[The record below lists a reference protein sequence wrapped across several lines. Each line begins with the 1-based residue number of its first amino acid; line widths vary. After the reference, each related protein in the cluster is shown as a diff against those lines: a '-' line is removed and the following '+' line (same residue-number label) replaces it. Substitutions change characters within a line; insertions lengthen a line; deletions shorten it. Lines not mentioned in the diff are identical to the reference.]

1 MREDKLKASCH
12 TRYIVW
18 WPRSASFLP
27 FITTSYR
34 PSDITRVTWLDFV
47 KLGRKEDQTCWLDHQ
62 LITIIRFIIIFSNF
76 SVSSACHYFC
86 HYFLRLLVIIK
97 FIFFI
102 IYTFLQKNHHH
113 FHHHW
118 FWRSGKVEKY
128 LSWQLRDVSHPYWAC
143 GPPITKIPPTKS
155 VLCLVNI
162 RNILMEEN
170 LLWTGIEGWD
180 KKINGSQDLV
190 IPSPKTKY
198 LFQQEYF
205 LNILTKKWRS
215 GLFHVVKPCVLHWL
229 VSIEYLFAR

>member
-128 LSWQLRDVSHPYWAC
+128 LSWQLRDVSHSEHVVLPLRRSHQPKVFSVWSISEIYW
-143 GPPITKIPPTKS
+143 
-155 VLCLVNI
+155 
-162 RNILMEEN
+162 
-170 LLWTGIEGWD
+170 W
-180 KKINGSQDLV
+180 KKICYGQ
-190 IPSPKTKY
+190 
-198 LFQQEYF
+198 
-205 LNILTKKWRS
+205 
-215 GLFHVVKPCVLHWL
+215 G
-229 VSIEYLFAR
+229 